1 MVLKAI
7 GKEVTFIQSVSKAM
21 DGHAAQSDR
30 IRDVTKRMLSITQDV
45 TSANMEQEKAN
56 AYVTRVIE
64 DVKSMVEEMFEIARD
79 QRSDSE
85 QILQAIEII
94 EYISTENIK
103 AIKDLAEGTDELKE
117 KVEDFDS
124 GFQSIGFR

>member
-1 MVLKAI
+1 MQLP
-7 GKEVTFIQSVSKAM
+7 
-21 DGHAAQSDR
+21 
-30 IRDVTKRMLSITQDV
+30 
-45 TSANMEQEKAN
+45 MEQEKAN

-117 KVEDFDS
+117 KVETFDS